1 MGKRALVAYGSRS
14 GATGEIAAEIGAV
27 LSRSGFDVNVRRA
40 RNVRGVEDYDLVVL
54 GSAVYMGRWLREA
67 RRLLNRPEL
76 VGRDVWLFS
85 SGPVG
90 EQAQNGESEK
100 WTKPERITRRGEHIG
115 AHEHVV
121 FGGSVSEQG
130 GGFLRR
136 NMAKSI
142 DPAFRDLRDWD
153 EIAAWALKI
162 ATAHAD

>member
-1 MGKRALVAYGSRS
+1 MGKRALVAYGSKS
-14 GATGEIAAEIGAV
+14 GATDEIAAAIGDV
-27 LSRSGFDVNVRRA
+27 LSRSGFDVDVRRA
-40 RNVRGVEDYDLVVL
+40 RNVRGVENYDIVVL

-67 RRLLNRPEL
+67 RRLLNRREL

-90 EQAQNGESEK
+90 EQAQDDQNEK

-142 DPAFRDLRDWD
+142 APAFRDLRDWD
-153 EIAAWALKI
+153 EIAAWANKI
-162 ATAHAD
+162 ATTHAN